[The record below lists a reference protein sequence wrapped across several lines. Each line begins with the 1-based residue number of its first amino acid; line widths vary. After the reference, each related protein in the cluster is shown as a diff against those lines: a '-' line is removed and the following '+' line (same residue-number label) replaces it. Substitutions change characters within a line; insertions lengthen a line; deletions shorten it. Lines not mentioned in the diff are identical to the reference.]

1 VENQSS
7 FSLPQRSGEVRV
19 SEVNPLLP
27 REPQRARGKARYEI
41 LLDAAE
47 GALGERNGSELTLLD
62 ASSRAGVPLASV
74 YHYFP
79 SNVALLVGLARR
91 YFRDL
96 ERLMAVSGA
105 HDELGS
111 WMDLCR
117 LHAAAG
123 RQYYATHPA
132 AMRLLLGADCGTQV
146 RQSDLDANM
155 RFAAIQYCAY
165 RRHFVLPP
173 GQYAIDRCAIAI
185 TISDAIWSL
194 SYSRYGCITDAMANE
209 ALEARFAF
217 LLRYLPERAEKR
229 AAPLE
234 SNAAHLVTF

>member
-1 VENQSS
+1 MRREAVKNRSSSSSPPQQSD
-7 FSLPQRSGEVRV
+7 EVDAPDP
-19 SEVNPLLP
+19 SPLLP

-41 LLDAAE
+41 LLDAADA
-47 GALGERNGSELTLLD
+47 ALAERNGSEITLVD
-62 ASSRAGVPLASV
+62 AASRAGVPLASV

-91 YFRDL
+91 YFRDF
-96 ERLMAVSGA
+96 ERLMVVSAA
-105 HDELGS
+105 HDRLGS

-146 RQSDLDANM
+146 RQSDLDANL
-155 RFAAIQYCAY
+155 RFAALQYCAY
-165 RRHFVLPP
+165 CRHFVLPP
-173 GQYAIDRCAIAI
+173 GQYPIDRCAIAI

-194 SYSRYGCITDAMANE
+194 SYSRYGCITDAMADE
-209 ALEARFAF
+209 ALEARFAY

-234 SNAAHLVTF
+234 G

>member
-1 VENQSS
+1 MENKSSSSSRQSVEAD
-7 FSLPQRSGEVRV
+7 G
-19 SEVNPLLP
+19 SEANPLLP
-27 REPQRARGKARYEI
+27 RKPQRARGKARYEI
-41 LLDAAE
+41 LLDAADA
-47 GALGERNGSELTLLD
+47 ALAEHNGSEITLLD
-62 ASSRAGVPLASV
+62 AASRAGVPLASV

-91 YFRDL
+91 YFRDF
-96 ERLMAVSGA
+96 ERLMAISA
-105 HDELGS
+105 PHDRLET

-146 RQSDLDANM
+146 RQNDLDANL
-155 RFAAIQYCAY
+155 RFAAMQYRAY
-165 RRHFVLPP
+165 CRHFVLPP

-194 SYSRYGCITDAMANE
+194 SYSRYGCITDAMAEE
-209 ALEARFAF
+209 ALQARFAY
-217 LLRYLPERAEKR
+217 LLLYLPERAEKR
-229 AAPLE
+229 TTPLE
-234 SNAAHLVTF
+234 G